1 MATVVRMPQLGL
13 TMEKGTIGV
22 WLKKVGDVV
31 ITGEPICEILTDKV
45 DAQVEALGSGVLR
58 EIVIPEGGEAAIGAT
73 IAVIAEADE
82 SIEKAMAKEGIV
94 GATLEPVHEVESQE
108 PPPSL
113 RKGRIVASPVA
124 RRLAE
129 EMGIDLSTVV
139 GTGPEGRI
147 TREDVLAA
155 AQAPPHTALPP
166 AEDHTIQLTRIE
178 RVAADRLT
186 MSFRDIPQI
195 NIMVDIAGD
204 RLEQVR
210 ADWKAR
216 GVDCSYNDLI
226 IKTIADLLQE
236 FPRLNAWYENNT
248 LISKGEIHIG
258 FAVETGEGLVVPII
272 RGADKKS
279 VAEIAQD
286 SKRLIDSARAGRLTL
301 DDVSGGTFTISNL
314 GMFGV
319 RLFTAI
325 LNPPQVAL
333 LAVGALE
340 PRIVVDG
347 EGAIRIRKMMTVNLV
362 ADHRAVDGARSARFL
377 KMYKERLESL

>member
-1 MATVVRMPQLGL
+1 
-13 TMEKGTIGV
+13 
-22 WLKKVGDVV
+22 
-31 ITGEPICEILTDKV
+31 
-45 DAQVEALGSGVLR
+45 
-58 EIVIPEGGEAAIGAT
+58 
-73 IAVIAEADE
+73 
-82 SIEKAMAKEGIV
+82 
-94 GATLEPVHEVESQE
+94 
-108 PPPSL
+108 
-113 RKGRIVASPVA
+113 
-124 RRLAE
+124 
-129 EMGIDLSTVV
+129 MGIDLSTVI

-155 AQAPPHTALPP
+155 AQASPQEAASP
-166 AEDHTIQLTRIE
+166 AGDQTIQLTRIE

-195 NIMVDIAGD
+195 NVMIDIAGD
-204 RLEQVR
+204 HLEQAR
-210 ADWKAR
+210 ANWKAR

-226 IKTIADLLQE
+226 IKTTAELLRE

-258 FAVETGEGLVVPII
+258 FAVETDEGLVVPVI

-286 SKRLIDSARAGRLTL
+286 SKRLIDAVRSGRLTL
-301 DDVSGGTFTISNL
+301 DDVNGGTFTISNL

-340 PRIVVDG
+340 PRVVADN
-347 EGAIRIRKMMTVNLV
+347 EGAIRVRKMMTVNLV
-362 ADHRAVDGARSARFL
+362 ADHRAVDGARAARFL
-377 KMYKERLESL
+377 KMYRERVESL